1 MLCVKTVT
9 NDKQATQTNTGK
21 QARLQATVQNIIY
34 GGMNCC
40 CNVILTYQTSQNSKA
55 KPSSQL
61 AATVIDS
68 ERETKAKQLIALTY
82 HINKTF
88 IIFTV
93 TLWTATIQ
101 RST

>member
-1 MLCVKTVT
+1 MLCVKIVP

-61 AATVIDS
+61 AATVIDD
-68 ERETKAKQLIALTY
+68 EREIVNSSNIIISTKHSSYLQ
-82 HINKTF
+82 
-88 IIFTV
+88 
-93 TLWTATIQ
+93 
-101 RST
+101 